1 MEQKNKIQSYFWVIA
16 AALAIAVVY
25 YFFNIF
31 MYVAISMVIMLI
43 SDPLVNKLSTFSI
56 LNQTIK
62 IPRAISAVLI
72 IVLFVSLISSI
83 IVLFIP
89 LINNQINSLSN
100 VDITLLKENLY
111 YVINK
116 LDKIYQKVNSD
127 VNKNIL
133 DFFVEKVVS
142 IFNPKNIADTLSKTL
157 LFTSNIFIAVFSII
171 FISFFLIKDK
181 VLIKEKIFSLI
192 PDAEKNSVN
201 TIIKNCKKTLS
212 RYFIGLFIQVSC
224 IFICNY
230 IGLSAMNINNA
241 LLIATISAIL
251 NIIPYIGP
259 LMGMA
264 FAFFIVTASYINF
277 EISLT
282 SIYIKT
288 YVIMIATQLL
298 DNFIFQPLIF
308 SKSIKAHPLEIF
320 LVVIAAGT
328 LYGVIGMLIAIP
340 AYSVIRITT
349 KQILIDKR
357 KIIFNN

>member
-1 MEQKNKIQSYFWVIA
+1 MEQKKEIQSYFWVIA
-16 AALAIAVVY
+16 AALLIAVVY

-43 SDPLVNKLSTFSI
+43 SDPLVNKLSKFYI
-56 LNQTIK
+56 FNKAIR
-62 IPRAISAVLI
+62 IPRAFSALLI
-72 IVLFVSLISSI
+72 IVLLISFLSII

-89 LINNQINSLSN
+89 LINTQINSLNN
-100 VDITLLKENLY
+100 VDIKSLKENLY
-111 YVINK
+111 FLMKK
-116 LDKIYQKVNSD
+116 LEDVYQKINPEVH
-127 VNKNIL
+127 KNIF
-133 DFFVEKVVS
+133 DIFDEKVIS
-142 IFNPKNIADTLSKTL
+142 IFNPKYIISTISKTL

-192 PDAEKNSVN
+192 PDAEKNSIN

-212 RYFIGLFIQVSC
+212 RYFIGLFIQVAC

-277 EISLT
+277 EISFT
-282 SIYIKT
+282 SIYVKT
-288 YVIMIATQLL
+288 LIILIGTQLL
-298 DNFIFQPLIF
+298 DNFIFQPIIF

-320 LVVIAAGT
+320 LVVILAGT
-328 LYGVIGMLIAIP
+328 IYGVLGMIIAIP
-340 AYSVIRITT
+340 AYSVIRITA
-349 KQILIDKR
+349 KEILIDKR
-357 KIIFNN
+357 KNNFQ